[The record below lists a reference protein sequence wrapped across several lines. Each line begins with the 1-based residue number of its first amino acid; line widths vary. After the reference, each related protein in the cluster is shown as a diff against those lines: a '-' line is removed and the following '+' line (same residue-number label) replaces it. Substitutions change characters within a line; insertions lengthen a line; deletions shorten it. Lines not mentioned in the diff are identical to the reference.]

1 MVLKQNDIFKF
12 FPLTGQTGFFGTI
25 QENSGRDKRD
35 SGHEKVCPAGLYF
48 VLTIFDDF
56 LQLGPVPFERSDKAN
71 FSRPGPNALKIWIQ
85 SFSMMLNKIRI

>member
-35 SGHEKVCPAGLYF
+35 SG
-48 VLTIFDDF
+48 
-56 LQLGPVPFERSDKAN
+56 Q
-71 FSRPGPNALKIWIQ
+71 LKI
-85 SFSMMLNKIRI
+85 FSGRDKRDSGLFRIFRDWTFGIRDTKKAVPQDSTLY